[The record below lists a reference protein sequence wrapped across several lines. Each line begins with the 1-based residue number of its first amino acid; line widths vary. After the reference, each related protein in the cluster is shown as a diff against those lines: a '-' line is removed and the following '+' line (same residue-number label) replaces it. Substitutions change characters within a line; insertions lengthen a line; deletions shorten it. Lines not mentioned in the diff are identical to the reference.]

1 MKIVG
6 HAGTGRYLIECTEDD
21 LAAAAG
27 YVRHD
32 LEWIALKAAALPGQP
47 SASILAKALPI
58 GTVINASEA
67 MRFLRTLRTKEK
79 DAISGAAVLR
89 ALATMIEKALPTIA
103 LPNEFDEVEGD
114 L

>member
-6 HAGTGRYLIECTEDD
+6 HAGTGRYLVECTEDD

-32 LEWIALKAAALPGQP
+32 LEWIALKAAALPGHP
-47 SASILAKALPI
+47 LPI

-103 LPNEFDEVEGD
+103 LSNEFDEGEGA